1 MRVLVAPGAYRGTL
15 TAREAADAL
24 AEGWLR
30 AAPDD
35 QVTTLPLSDGGEG
48 FVAVLSGL
56 PGARTLVAGL
66 PGPLGDQV
74 RAEIALVPGERGI
87 TAYVEA
93 AQVCGLHLVDPGRRD
108 IEVTTS
114 YAVGALVAAAVGAGA
129 RRVVVGVREL
139 LCHDA
144 GLGLWRAL
152 AGDPDGPA
160 HPMIGTGSLDLL
172 REAARRLVDVEVEV
186 ATPEEL
192 PLLGLQGAA
201 AQQAQEHGATPEQA
215 QALESWTGALVAQAG
230 RVLPPRTDLL
240 TGRPVR
246 VDKAPG
252 AGAGGGVGWALTLLG
267 ARLVP
272 AGALVGDLLG
282 LPAAAAGHDLL
293 VTGEGRLDWA
303 SLRGRV
309 VATVGAAAVAAA
321 RPAVVVPGQSLV
333 GRRETAAAGISGI
346 YPVAEGLRQV
356 PRSLADPAGTLADRS
371 ERVART
377 WSRP

>member
-24 AEGWLR
+24 AKGWLR
-30 AAPDD
+30 AAPAD

-48 FVAVLSGL
+48 FVAALSGL
-56 PGARTLVAGL
+56 PGARTALVSL
-66 PGPLGDQV
+66 PGPLGGQV
-74 RAEIALVPGERGI
+74 PAEVLLVPGERG
-87 TAYVEA
+87 TPAYVEA
-93 AQVCGLHLVDPGRRD
+93 AQACGPHLVEPGRRD
-108 IEVTTS
+108 ISVTTS
-114 YAVGALVAAAVGAGA
+114 YAVGALVAAAVDAGA

-152 AGDPDGPA
+152 AGEPDERA
-160 HPMIGTGSLDLL
+160 HPAVETGSLDLL
-172 REAARRLVDVEVEV
+172 REAARRLVDVEVHV

-201 AQQAQEHGATPEQA
+201 ARQAEEHGATPDQA
-215 QALESWTGALVAQAG
+215 QALESWTGALVAEAG

-246 VDKAPG
+246 VDKTPG
-252 AGAGGGVGWALTLLG
+252 AGAGGGVAWALTLLG

-272 AGALVGDLLG
+272 AGALVGSLLD
-282 LPAAAAGHDLL
+282 LPAAAASHDLL

-309 VATVGAAAVAAA
+309 VATVGEAAIAAA

-333 GRRETAAAGISGI
+333 GRRETAAVGISGI
-346 YPVAEGLRQV
+346 YPVADGLREV
-356 PRSLADPAGTLADRS
+356 PRALADPAGTLAARA

-377 WSRP
+377 WSRA